1 MTHKGGGG
9 WSSRPLDKWG
19 GGGSLQKKFF
29 QAFGPQFGKKNK
41 RRAPL
46 DPPLEY
52 NFADV
57 SLYPPWQVHPMQGDP
72 DSGIWE
78 IFACGIQNP
87 MLWNP
92 EYISRNLESH

>member
-57 SLYPPWQVHPMQGDP
+57 SLYPPWQVHPIQGNP

-78 IFACGIQNP
+78 ILACGIHNP

-92 EYISRNLESH
+92 ECISMNLESH